1 MANNTPQLGMIISI
15 FRDLA
20 LRHKMINDFFVGER
34 FDIGASNPL
43 KFPYLWLSY
52 DQSVISGAINSN
64 AQTITYVMQV
74 AVMDKIKKGDSNY
87 DNILSD
93 THYILSTIISEMAQH
108 QYYANLNIK
117 LDGDIVFNAAQEFS
131 DDNSNGWIATF
142 KLKVPMRY
150 TYCNSPI
157 EPITGYQT
165 SYEGGIATYRLEGA
179 QGPQGPQGLIGFR
192 GFQGFDGTQ
201 GSNGPNGSTG
211 SQGEQG
217 FQGFVGEQ
225 GFQGLIGAQ
234 GNQGFQGSGDTGSQ
248 GLQGFQGYQGQAGI
262 DAANSFSWIVFRES
276 DTQPPDGGFNTSTS
290 TTWDTL
296 INKPL
301 YINQN
306 AYNGPLFPL
315 TSDFID
321 VQDWLLTLKTFFD
334 SGSTILF
341 QIRSKTTPTNFGLFE
356 LSALGYETTFP
367 STWDIRFS
375 SVISYNG
382 SGLVND
388 EVCVFGYDTISSD
401 GATGS
406 QGSVGLQGF
415 QGRQG
420 VQGLQGLQGVQ
431 GFQGSGNTGSQG
443 FQGFQGFQG
452 LQGAQGS
459 QGFQGSGNTGSQGF
473 QGFQGQSSTSNI
485 TSLYINT
492 WSNSG
497 TGTQYV
503 GGSTFSY
510 EPNSMYII
518 HCYGTWR
525 GNNSSTNPTIGM
537 SSSVSGPTAS
547 WWWRR
552 QTTTAPTLNNGV
564 GVNGVSTGGA
574 STITANTDL
583 PIFIDSS
590 LITDSSSGF
599 FGIIITVPANT
610 VTIKDMVIQIT
621 KMN

>member
-15 FRDLA
+15 FRDLD

-165 SYEGGIATYRLEGA
+165 SYQDGISEYRLQGA
-179 QGPQGPQGLIGFR
+179 QGLQGNQGSIGLR
-192 GFQGFDGTQ
+192 GFQGR
-201 GSNGPNGSTG
+201 
-211 SQGEQG
+211 QG
-217 FQGFVGEQ
+217 FQG
-225 GFQGLIGAQ
+225 
-234 GNQGFQGSGDTGSQ
+234 NQGWQ
-248 GLQGFQGYQGQAGI
+248 GLQGFQGFQGQAGI
-262 DAANSFSWIVFRES
+262 DAANSFSWIVDREIG
-276 DTQPPDGGFNTSTS
+276 TPPPDGRFNTSAS
-290 TTWDTL
+290 TTWPTL
-296 INKPL
+296 TSRPL

-306 AYNGPLFPL
+306 AYSGPLFPL
-315 TSDFID
+315 TENFID
-321 VQDWLLTLKTFFD
+321 VQDWLLTLKTFLD

-356 LSALGYETTFP
+356 LSSLDYETTYE
-367 STWDIRFS
+367 STWDIEFS

-388 EVCVFGYDTISSD
+388 EVCVFGYDTMSTD
-401 GATGS
+401 GETGP
-406 QGSVGLQGF
+406 QGAVGLQGF
-415 QGRQG
+415 QGNQG
-420 VQGLQGLQGVQ
+420 FQGLQG
-431 GFQGSGNTGSQG
+431 T
-443 FQGFQGFQG
+443 QGFQG

-459 QGFQGSGNTGSQGF
+459 QGFQGFQGNQGFQGRQGLQGLVGNTGLQGPAGGGDGTGSQGF
-473 QGFQGQSSTSNI
+473 QGFQGNQGSQGFQGFQGNQGFQGQSSTSNI

-497 TGTQYV
+497 TSTQYV

-510 EPNSMYII
+510 EPNSMYTI
-518 HCYGTWR
+518 HCYGSWR
-525 GNNSSTNPTIGM
+525 GNNSSTNPSIGM

-552 QTTTAPTLNNGV
+552 QTTTAPTINQGA
-564 GVNGVSTGGA
+564 GVNGVSTNGA
-574 STITANTDL
+574 ATITANTDL

-610 VTIKDMVIQIT
+610 ATIKDMIIQIT
-621 KMN
+621 KM